1 MLARRPAPRRVH
13 RRALHSG
20 PGRSNRQ
27 SFPDARSANP
37 RSPVR
42 SSLVCPDTPPAIY
55 GKLCHGPSCRTCS
68 RRRVGS
74 DASLEVSFPFSVR
87 WPRCAVRGCRA
98 FGRSRSG
105 VSSPASDARVHG
117 PSPAKRR
124 PCGFTLLG
132 CDAVVLECGPTAA
145 CGERGSQFP
154 PSEGCRTIHTQAD
167 KVTGRPRK
175 RVRRIRGCRARERP
189 VTSSNTASPI
199 RRLIAGSCT
208 VAFPGAVY
216 RYLGTKPSRPGRIKG
231 PSLVKIRRRSWGSF
245 SLRSHASGLRQ
256 VSNASFISRCA
267 DAPALGLGLANWL

>member
-27 SFPDARSANP
+27 SLPDARSANP

-42 SSLVCPDTPPAIY
+42 SSLVCPDTFSAVCS
-55 GKLCHGPSCRTCS
+55 KLCHGPSCRTCS

-74 DASLEVSFPFSVR
+74 DASLEVSVPFSVR

-98 FGRSRSG
+98 FGRSRFG
-105 VSSPASDARVHG
+105 VSSPASDPRVHG
-117 PSPAKRR
+117 PSPARRR

-175 RVRRIRGCRARERP
+175 RVRRIRNCRARERP

-208 VAFPGAVY
+208 VAFPGAVF
-216 RYLGTKPSRPGRIKG
+216 RYLGAKPSRPGRIKG
-231 PSLVKIRRRSWGSF
+231 PSLVKIRRRSWGSLLCDP
-245 SLRSHASGLRQ
+245 SPLVYGKSPTLLL
-256 VSNASFISRCA
+256 SRA
-267 DAPALGLGLANWL
+267 VQTHLP